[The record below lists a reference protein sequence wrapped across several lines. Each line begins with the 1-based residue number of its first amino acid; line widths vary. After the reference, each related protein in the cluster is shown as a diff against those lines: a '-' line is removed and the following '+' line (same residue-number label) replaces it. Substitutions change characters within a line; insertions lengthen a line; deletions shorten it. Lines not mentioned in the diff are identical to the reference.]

1 MSEGF
6 VKETIGAISAR
17 RLLERAP
24 EEKYLEECAWILSR
38 PHELKP
44 EKRENS
50 VVIFR
55 LSDEWLAIPTVIFFK
70 VEQYR
75 PIHCIPH
82 HSSQLILGVMNLSGL
97 LVPCVNMH
105 HILEIYTNPKEK
117 KRIQTNTTKRMF
129 AIQKEKEKWIF
140 PVDEVF
146 GIYHCEA
153 EALTNVPVTVK
164 KSTANFFKG
173 MFNWSEKNVGYL
185 DEELLFYTL
194 KRVLQ

>member
-1 MSEGF
+1 M
-6 VKETIGAISAR
+6 KETIGAISAR
-17 RLLERAP
+17 KLLERAP
-24 EEKYLEECAWILSR
+24 EEKYLDEWGWILSR
-38 PHELKP
+38 PHESRP
-44 EKRENS
+44 EKNENS

-70 VEQYR
+70 VEQFR

-82 HSSQLILGVMNLSGL
+82 HSNQLILGVINLNGL

-105 HILEIYTNPKEK
+105 HILEIYSNPKEE
-117 KRIQTNTTKRMF
+117 KRIQKTTKRMF
-129 AIQKEKEKWIF
+129 AIQKENEKWIF

-146 GIYHCEA
+146 GIYHCEV
-153 EALTNVPVTVK
+153 ETLTNVPVTVK

-173 MFNWSEKNVGYL
+173 MFNWSEKTVGYL

-194 KRVLQ
+194 KKVLQ